1 MKKLAIASI
10 TALSLAALGSAASAQ
25 VATGTVT
32 GPSGN
37 PNFPFQVT
45 TPNGAVFF
53 CSSPAGAVT
62 CINPAALAA
71 GAGAGAG
78 LGAGFGGLGLSAAFG
93 GLIILAVVAGAIGD
107 TTSGT
112 NN

>member
-53 CSSPAGAVT
+53 CSAD
-62 CINPAALAA
+62 ALNHF
-71 GAGAGAG
+71 
-78 LGAGFGGLGLSAAFG
+78 LELIEIQREERIHS
-93 GLIILAVVAGAIGD
+93 LII
-107 TTSGT
+107 SR
-112 NN
+112 

>member
-1 MKKLAIASI
+1 M
-10 TALSLAALGSAASAQ
+10 
-25 VATGTVT
+25 T

-53 CSSPAGAVT
+53 CSAPTGAVT

-78 LGAGFGGLGLSAAFG
+78 AGAAFG